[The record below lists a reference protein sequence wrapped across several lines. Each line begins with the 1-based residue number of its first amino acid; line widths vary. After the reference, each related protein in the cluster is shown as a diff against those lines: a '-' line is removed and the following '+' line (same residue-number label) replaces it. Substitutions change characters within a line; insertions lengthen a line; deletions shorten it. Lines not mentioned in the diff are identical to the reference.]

1 MKLLPDIKRGPTWTP
16 EHKHRCLIR
25 SLARRP
31 NDARVAFFEAYQRRH
46 GRAKAAALHAEVKA
60 ERDRIKGGADDGS

>member
-1 MKLLPDIKRGPTWTP
+1 MKLLPDIERGETWSD
-16 EHKHRCLIR
+16 EYRRACLIR

-31 NDARVAFFEAYQRRH
+31 NAERVKFFEAYEKRH

-60 ERDRIKGGADDGS
+60 EWERQHELQTG